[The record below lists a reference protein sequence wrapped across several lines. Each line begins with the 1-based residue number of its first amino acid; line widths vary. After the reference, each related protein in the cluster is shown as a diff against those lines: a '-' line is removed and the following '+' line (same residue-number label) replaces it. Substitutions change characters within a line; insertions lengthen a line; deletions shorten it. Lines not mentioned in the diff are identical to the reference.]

1 LDGFSLREFLAQ
13 SLGCHTECVMM
24 GLNKITR
31 AHSTRWARVFFMVS
45 DAILLGGQTQQK
57 LQSVSGKSLMPDN

>member
-1 LDGFSLREFLAQ
+1 
-13 SLGCHTECVMM
+13 MM
-24 GLNKITR
+24 GLNKITS
-31 AHSTRWARVFFMVS
+31 AHSTSYRWTRVFFTVS